1 MLKEIIIALIGD
13 RLQEV
18 EGRTL
23 GALSSF
29 RTAMNGMIDRISN
42 LEAKVDKIGKPI
54 DDLIFDV
61 RNYVEERL
69 SEERLSEGDVP
80 IKLTSEQLRDALDD
94 RSMEKFVEEAI
105 GEIDLTDEVKDAI
118 ETLCNSGVLDD
129 AFSDPKVIRAMT
141 DDERFMS
148 NLASELA
155 GHKGFVNSL
164 AEAFA
169 ESIRNS
175 YAGKRP

>member
-1 MLKEIIIALIGD
+1 MLKEIILALIED
-13 RLQEV
+13 RIRQS
-18 EGRTL
+18 EGKAQQ
-23 GALSSF
+23 ALF
-29 RTAMNGMIDRISN
+29 KFKGVMDVLIDRVAAVES
-42 LEAKVDKIGKPI
+42 KVDKIGKPI

-61 RNYVEERL
+61 RSYV
-69 SEERLSEGDVP
+69 EERLSEGDVP

-118 ETLCNSGVLDD
+118 ETLCNSGSLDD
-129 AFSDPKVIRAMT
+129 AFSDTKVIRAMT

-169 ESIRNS
+169 ESIRKS
-175 YAGKRP
+175 LAYSKS

>member
-1 MLKEIIIALIGD
+1 MDVL
-13 RLQEV
+13 
-18 EGRTL
+18 
-23 GALSSF
+23 
-29 RTAMNGMIDRISN
+29 IDRV
-42 LEAKVDKIGKPI
+42 EDVDSKIKELNEPI
-54 DDLIFDV
+54 EKRIFDV
-61 RNYVEERL
+61 RNYV
-69 SEERLSEGDVP
+69 EERLSEGDVP

-118 ETLCNSGVLDD
+118 ETLCNSGSLDD

-141 DDERFMS
+141 EDERFMA

-155 GHKGFVNSL
+155 GHEGLVNCL

-169 ESIRNS
+169 ESLRKSITGS
-175 YAGKRP
+175 KS